1 VEELIFLQPYF
12 MTADCLLLQRERE
25 REREGEREREIP
37 LFEPL
42 TFFFFLFEV
51 LGLELRAF
59 TLSDSTSPIFV

>member
-25 REREGEREREIP
+25 REKEREREREIP

-42 TFFFFLFEV
+42 FFFFLFEV